1 MITSNLHKNNAHF
14 STIISNIGHNFNI
27 EGDSS
32 DLEHFI
38 NTIPKTI
45 PILPVRGIVVY
56 PLTAVPLTVG
66 QTRSI
71 NLIED
76 ATSTNKIIG
85 LVTSKNSKLETPNP
99 DQLFNIGTA
108 AIVHKLMKIPDGTI
122 RILTQG
128 IARIKITDYVETDP
142 YLKANINLHPE
153 TNETGIKIEALV
165 RTTSKQFEKLAHLI
179 PSIPDEMIPSALNV
193 ADPKQLAYTVAT
205 YLRIDLEVA
214 QQLLETSKVSTKL
227 KKILTILGREIEV
240 LELGYKLQKDAHTVM
255 EGTQREYFLREQL
268 KAIQREL
275 GEDDEQS
282 IELNEFDKKIN
293 ESKLPEDAEKE
304 ARREL
309 ARLSK
314 LPAASAEYG
323 VIRTYLDTLT
333 SLPWNNLSPN
343 VLNIKSAKQ
352 ALDEDHHGLD
362 QVKER
367 ILEFLSVRKLRLE
380 RKHNRINKTNKNQNI
395 REGIILCLVG
405 PPGVGKTSLGQ
416 SIARAMNRN
425 FVRISLGGMRDEA
438 EIRGHRR
445 TYIGAMPGRIIQSI
459 RRCET
464 KNPVFMLDEVDKIGT
479 DFRGDPASA
488 LLELLD
494 PEQNKAFR
502 DNYLD
507 VDFDLSQVFFITT
520 ANTLEPIPSPL
531 RDRMEIL
538 QMSGYTE
545 NEKLNIA
552 LDYLIPRQITE
563 HGLRQREIKFK
574 PDAIIEVIRH
584 YTRESGVR
592 NLERKIGRICRK
604 VATGITDNKFK
615 QATINVK
622 RLIDFLGQPEH
633 FFIDEVATRTAVPG
647 VATGVAWTPFG
658 GDVLFI
664 EATKMPGEKGFQMTG
679 QLGDVMQES
688 AKAALSFVRANS
700 DILGLP
706 QNHYQR
712 HDIHLHVPSGSIP
725 KDGPSAGV
733 TIATAFASLFS
744 HQPVKPEV
752 GMTGEITLQGQVLP
766 VGGIKEKVIA
776 AHRAGLSTLVLP
788 KRNEKDLDDIPTE
801 TRQQLKFVLVDRV
814 EEVFAEALLQTN
826 TNINTNN
833 STNQNL
839 DS

>member
-76 ATSTNKIIG
+76 ATLTNKIIG